1 MASVIN
7 FNPHS
12 LFLPLFLVL
21 AATATSTTRPYTFLP
36 RPRVGYYG
44 SACWNVESIVRSV
57 VQSNY
62 FTNPAN
68 APGILRMHFHDCFV
82 RGCDASILLDGPN
95 SEKTATPNQSLRG
108 FNVIEE
114 AKTQLEIACP
124 RTVSCADILALAAR
138 DFVVLT
144 GGPWWPV
151 PLGRL
156 DGRVSLASNV
166 DLPEPTD
173 SVAVQKQRFAA
184 KYLNTQDLVVLAAG
198 HTIGTVGCGVFRD
211 RFFNYKN
218 TGRPDP
224 TINPNFVPQIQSQCP
239 LNGNAATR
247 VALDL
252 GSEGQF
258 DTSYLN
264 NLRFGR
270 GVLESDQVL
279 WNDPGT
285 RSIVERL
292 LGLQYPFLLF
302 GPEFARSMSKLSLT
316 EVKTGLDGEIR
327 RQLRSS
333 SDTQRKPRQLSRR
346 TEGIKLE
353 EVRWSGG
360 NVGFAGQTFVMIL
373 CIVNLINY
381 MDRGVIASNGV
392 NGSSTP
398 CDSKG
403 LCSAGTGIQGEFR
416 LSNFQ
421 DGLLSSAFMVGL
433 LVASPIFAALSKRGC
448 S

>member
-1 MASVIN
+1 MSSVTN
-7 FNPHS
+7 FNPHCI
-12 LFLPLFLVL
+12 FLLIFLLL
-21 AATATSTTRPYTFLP
+21 ATTTTATTRVFLP
-36 RPRVGYYG
+36 RLRVGYYG

-82 RGCDASILLDGPN
+82 RGCDGSILLDGPN
-95 SEKTATPNQSLRG
+95 SERTAIPNQSLRG

-114 AKTQLEIACP
+114 AKTQLEISCP
-124 RTVSCADILALAAR
+124 LTVSCADILALAAR

-144 GGPWWPV
+144 GGPWWAV

-166 DLPEPTD
+166 DLPGPTD

-198 HTIGTVGCGVFRD
+198 HTIGTVGCGVFRN

-218 TGRPDP
+218 TGSPDS
-224 TINPNFVPQIQSQCP
+224 TINPSFVPQIQSQCP

-247 VALDL
+247 VPLDM

-279 WNDPGT
+279 WNDPDT
-285 RSIVERL
+285 RPIVERL
-292 LGLQYPFLLF
+292 LGLRFPFLMF
-302 GPEFARSMSKLSLT
+302 GPEFARSMYKMSLT
-316 EVKTGLDGEIR
+316 DVKTGFDGEIR
-327 RQLRSS
+327 R
-333 SDTQRKPRQLSRR
+333 
-346 TEGIKLE
+346 
-353 EVRWSGG
+353 V
-360 NVGFAGQTFVMIL
+360 
-373 CIVNLINY
+373 
-381 MDRGVIASNGV
+381 
-392 NGSSTP
+392 
-398 CDSKG
+398 
-403 LCSAGTGIQGEFR
+403 CSAI
-416 LSNFQ
+416 N
-421 DGLLSSAFMVGL
+421 
-433 LVASPIFAALSKRGC
+433 
-448 S
+448 